1 MELQVAMRGKFVEQA
16 PLEAGLTLRI
26 WWWCFVVW
34 FKSSFLSHLAGDFSK
49 KKKKRKLLITVS
61 YVVTSKC

>member
-49 KKKKRKLLITVS
+49 KKKKGS
-61 YVVTSKC
+61 Y